1 MKKNNL
7 LSAVCL
13 VGMLA
18 ALCACARKESAA
30 VGHPQIAQSGT
41 VTETELVLP
50 EGVPVETAST
60 VKAYRLK
67 VDLEEAKEEIERT
80 FGITLSDPNLQGEY
94 VGEDYTVTIDS
105 DTGYWTYEK
114 KETYSALEPSDS
126 PISDAQAQTIATQL
140 VEDHSLWSGEVYNT
154 VVTDITEGGWNDE
167 ERLLGKSVYIYPS
180 VDGKPIL
187 GIFRMIVSMN
197 SDGEIFSVYKLAT
210 DIGEGIS
217 VEVKSR
223 SVLEEDFTEKNYSD
237 SCSESLRS
245 PTIEEGTLEY
255 YADAKQ
261 VDGVTYLYPVYVFTG
276 EGKTSDGEQE
286 TFDVILDAQK

>member
-1 MKKNNL
+1 MKRAISFL
-7 LSAVCL
+7 MV
-13 VGMLA
+13 VGILA
-18 ALCACARKESAA
+18 TLCACGGKESAA
-30 VGHPQIAQSGT
+30 IGRPQIAQPGSI
-41 VTETELVLP
+41 TETNLVLT
-50 EGVPVETAST
+50 ENIPVETANT
-60 VKAYRLK
+60 INAYKLE
-67 VDLEEAKEEIERT
+67 VDLDKSKEEVQRT
-80 FGITLSDPNLQGEY
+80 FGITLGQPNTNGEY
-94 VGEDYTVTIDS
+94 IGQDYTVTIES

-126 PISDAQAQTIATQL
+126 PISDAQAQTIATQF
-140 VEDHSLWSGEVYNT
+140 VEDNNLWSGEVYNT

-187 GIFRMIVSMN
+187 GIFRIIVSMN

-210 DIGEGIS
+210 DIGDGVS

>member
-1 MKKNNL
+1 MKRAISFL
-7 LSAVCL
+7 MV
-13 VGMLA
+13 VGILA
-18 ALCACARKESAA
+18 TLCACGGKESAA
-30 VGHPQIAQSGT
+30 IGRPQIAQPGSI
-41 VTETELVLP
+41 TETNLVLT
-50 EGVPVETAST
+50 ENIPVETANT
-60 VKAYRLK
+60 INAYKLE
-67 VDLEEAKEEIERT
+67 VDLDKSKEEVQRT
-80 FGITLSDPNLQGEY
+80 FGITLGQANTNGEY
-94 VGEDYTVTIDS
+94 IGQDYIVTIES

-126 PISDAQAQTIATQL
+126 PISDAQAQAIATQF
-140 VEDHSLWSGEVYNT
+140 VEDNSLWSGEVYNT

-187 GIFRMIVSMN
+187 GIFRIIVSMN

-210 DIGEGIS
+210 DIGDGVS

-286 TFDVILDAQK
+286 TFDVVIDAQS